1 MEQLQQIIE
10 NLIEK
15 MGFED
20 FSVNF
25 DQEGNRMNIIIDD
38 GNFLERFL
46 PNFIMDFT
54 HLVKLINKKNGWG
67 PVVIDVNNC
76 RKKRQDLIL
85 ELARAAARKT
95 AATKESIILPPMN
108 SYERRL
114 VHTELAGRPDLTTE
128 SIGEGKERCVEIKPI

>member
-1 MEQLQQIIE
+1 MEELKQIIE

-25 DQEGNRMNIIIDD
+25 DQEGNRMNIIIGD
-38 GNFLERFL
+38 GNFLENFL

-54 HLVKLINKKNGWG
+54 HLVKLINKKNGWDL
-67 PVVIDVNNC
+67 VVIDVNNC

-128 SIGEGKERCVEIKPI
+128 SIGEGRERCVEIKPI